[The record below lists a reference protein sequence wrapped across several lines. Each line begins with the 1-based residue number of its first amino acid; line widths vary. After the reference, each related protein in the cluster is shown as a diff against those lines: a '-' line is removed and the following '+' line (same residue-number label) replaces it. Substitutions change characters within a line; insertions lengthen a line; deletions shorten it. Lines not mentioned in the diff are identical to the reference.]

1 MTDRVTG
8 IVLLVLAGLY
18 GFGASRL
25 KAGFG
30 SGVLTPKD
38 FPLLLAA
45 ALALMALGIIFRPD
59 PDATLPKGRSW
70 LTLIIVSLSFLAYA
84 YLIVPLGFIVATA
97 LETGFV
103 SERFGAKL
111 WQAAL
116 TGVVA
121 SLVMYA
127 LFVYVLGIPLPLGRL
142 FGGR

>member
-1 MTDRVTG
+1 MTDRITG
-8 IVLLVLAGLY
+8 VVLLILAALY
-18 GFGASRL
+18 GFGASNL

-45 ALALMALGIIFRPD
+45 SLGLIALGIIFRPD
-59 PDATLPKGRSW
+59 PDAELLKGRSW
-70 LTLIIVSLSFLAYA
+70 LNLVIVSLSFIAYA
-84 YLIVPLGFIVATA
+84 YLIVPIGFIAATT

-103 SERFGAKL
+103 SQRFGAKL

-116 TGVVA
+116 TGLAVSVA
-121 SLVMYA
+121 LY
-127 LFVYVLGIPLPLGRL
+127 LIFVYGLGISLPIGRV